1 LHSLDE
7 EISELNVCVRCKADK
22 VKDEDGICPYVLG
35 DDQLPLRCVGS
46 WARDKLYYL
55 QRYMNVFN
63 SSMKDKWSKRA
74 YVELFAGPGL
84 GIVRDS
90 GDIIEGSPLLAVEQA
105 VPFSLYIF
113 VDINRDAVEA
123 LEKRVKRL
131 NPEVD
136 VRSIPRDCN
145 VSVDEI
151 RSCIDRSYLILTFI
165 DPTSMQIKFS
175 TVDRL
180 AQNLHMDLIINF
192 PLQTI
197 NRSYPYAMQGYD
209 EKYDDF
215 FGTKDWRLVLRKYS
229 DIRSVGAR
237 LLKLYKAQLRSIG
250 YGQIK
255 DLSGNQDLESRD
267 ILVRGP
273 KNIPLYYLVFASKH
287 RIAYKFWDDI
297 QKIRANSQRRLL

>member
-1 LHSLDE
+1 M
-7 EISELNVCVRCKADK
+7 NVCIRCKADK
-22 VKDEDGICPYVLG
+22 VKDEDGICPYVLS
-35 DDQLPLRCVGS
+35 DDQLPLRCVGT
-46 WARDKLYYL
+46 WAREKLYYL

-63 SSMKDKWSKRA
+63 SSMKGKWSKRA

-90 GDIIEGSPLLAVEQA
+90 GDIIEGSPLLAIRQL
-105 VPFSLYIF
+105 VPFTLYIF
-113 VDINRDAVEA
+113 VDINRHAVEA
-123 LEKRVKRL
+123 LEKRVKQL

-145 VSVDEI
+145 ASVDEI
-151 RSCIDRSYLILTFI
+151 RSCIDKSYLTLTFI

-175 TVDRL
+175 TIDRL
-180 AQNLHMDLIINF
+180 AQNLRIDLIINF
-192 PLQTI
+192 PLQAI

-209 EKYDDF
+209 DKYDDF
-215 FGTKDWRLVLRKYS
+215 FGTKDWRPVLKKYS

-237 LLKLYKAQLRSIG
+237 LLELYKAQLRSIG

-255 DLSGNQDLESRD
+255 DLSGNQNLECRD

-297 QKIRANSQRRLL
+297 QKIRADSQRRLL

>member
-1 LHSLDE
+1 
-7 EISELNVCVRCKADK
+7 VR
-22 VKDEDGICPYVLG
+22 DEDGICPYALA

-63 SSMKDKWSKRA
+63 SSMKDKWPKRA

-90 GDIIEGSPLLAVEQA
+90 GDIIGGSPLLAVEQA

-113 VDINRDAVEA
+113 VDINRNAVEA

-131 NPEVD
+131 NPGVD
-136 VRSIPRDCN
+136 VRSIPGDCN

-151 RSCIDRSYLILTFI
+151 RRCIDSSYLILTFI

-175 TVDRL
+175 TIDRL
-180 AQNLHMDLIINF
+180 AQNLRMDLIINF
-192 PLQTI
+192 PLQAI
-197 NRSYPYAMQGYD
+197 NRSYTYAMQGYV
-209 EKYDDF
+209 EKYDSF
-215 FGTKDWRLVLRKYS
+215 FGTREWEKIIKKHTDV
-229 DIRSVGAR
+229 RSVGA
-237 LLKLYKAQLRSIG
+237 KLFDLYTSQLRTIG
-250 YGQIK
+250 YGEIT
-255 DLSGNQDLESRD
+255 DLSDAGE

-273 KNIPLYYLVFASKH
+273 KNIPLYYLFLASKH
-287 RIAYKFWDDI
+287 RIAYKLWNQI